1 MESGFQ
7 RLAPRARTHG
17 IRPHAVSHRFRSGCE
32 ARSADRGAGSIVV
45 ENGIVF
51 DPVSRRLR
59 SGLPGGGPT
68 PQKAPDG
75 SPGTPGRTRSRLPH
89 PSVRRNGKRDPPP
102 PGVPSLALRAFW
114 GCPVACAPGF
124 LGAAPPPKKP
134 RTEVRGLRVAR
145 SPTPQ
150 IQTSGKALFSG
161 SAARRIVPV
170 LSQFVIVAIVWRR
183 LHFSRL

>member
-59 SGLPGGGPT
+59 SGLPGGGPA

-75 SPGTPGRTRSRLPH
+75 SPGTPGRTPPNPPNPNIRKSPVFRLCGQTNRSGFESIRHCRYSVEKTTFLAVIG
-89 PSVRRNGKRDPPP
+89 PS
-102 PGVPSLALRAFW
+102 AW
-114 GCPVACAPGF
+114 Q
-124 LGAAPPPKKP
+124 
-134 RTEVRGLRVAR
+134 VAR
-145 SPTPQ
+145 ET
-150 IQTSGKALFSG
+150 TADCGGFAGVSGESDRSG
-161 SAARRIVPV
+161 FDTFCHRRIGGNRTF
-170 LSQFVIVAIVWRR
+170 LWCGA
-183 LHFSRL
+183 